1 MPRRI
6 RSSVFTPFSAPF
18 SAPSSTP
25 CGRPPRLQATALAVA
40 LTLAQ
45 AGGHAHAA
53 AAEVDAVAETA
64 MPMVTINGSNS
75 DSARYAAGGASASK
89 LDISLR
95 DTPQSISQISRAR
108 MDDFKL
114 NSVNDV
120 LAATTGVTVEKVE
133 TDRTYYTARGFDIV
147 NFQYDG
153 VGIPF
158 VFGNVMGDLDTAIY
172 ERIDVVRGANGLSA
186 STGNPSATVNYL
198 RKRPTAQLQASA
210 ELSAGSWGKRRAEA
224 DVSAPLNASASVKGR
239 AVLVR
244 QQADSHLDRYHSEKT
259 VGYAIV
265 EAKLAAD
272 TVLNIGHI
280 SQDNKT
286 RGGMW
291 GALPLYYKDGSRTD
305 YAAGTNT
312 SADWSRWDTRNNTS
326 FVELNQGLGGD
337 WNLKSTLSHSNMA
350 SRGKMFYVYGVPDKA
365 SGGGLFSYP
374 SIYRADNRQTVLDVN
389 ASGKVALGGRQ
400 HEVSVGASWSRSRLN
415 DSSLYGRG
423 MNTPLSRADDFT
435 GAYPEPLFDAGS
447 DGSQY
452 EDKRKTVYAA
462 VRLNL
467 ADQLKLLAGFNSTR
481 ADSSGT
487 AYGVSAYKAASKTT
501 PYLGAVV
508 DLTSNLSGY
517 ASYTKIFNPQSEID
531 SHGQPL
537 APVMGSNAELGLKAD
552 LLDHKLSATAAVF
565 RVKQNNSAEQ
575 AGMVNGRNYY
585 RGINAESSGVE
596 LELSGQLAKGWTAS
610 AGLTRL
616 SIKDSAG
623 QATRVYVPRTLLR
636 SSTSYRLATL
646 PALKVGASLNWQSE
660 ARRAPEE
667 GFVARQA
674 AYAVLGLMAN
684 YEIGNNVSVALNLDN
699 LTDKKY
705 LSSLYWNQAYY
716 AAPRSASISVKWT
729 Y

>member
-6 RSSVFTPFSAPF
+6 PSSASAPTA
-18 SAPSSTP
+18 APSFALP
-25 CGRPPRLQATALAVA
+25 AAVRRPPRPQA
-40 LTLAQ
+40 LTLAVSLAL
-45 AGGHAHAA
+45 AGGYAHAA
-53 AAEVDAVAETA
+53 AELDATAEAA
-64 MPMVTINGSNS
+64 MPMVTISGSNN
-75 DSARYAAGGASASK
+75 DGARYTGGGASASK

-95 DTPQSISQISRAR
+95 ETPQSISQISRAR

-153 VGIPF
+153 VGVPF
-158 VFGNVMGDLDTAIY
+158 VFGNVMGDLDTAVY

-210 ELSAGSWGKRRAEA
+210 ELSAGSRGKRRAEA
-224 DVSAPLNASASVKGR
+224 DISAPLNASGSVKGR
-239 AVLVR
+239 AVLVQ

-265 EAKLAAD
+265 EATLAAA

-286 RGGMW
+286 KGGMW
-291 GALPLYYKDGSRTD
+291 GALPLYYTDGSRTD
-305 YAAGTNT
+305 YAVGTNT

-415 DSSLYGRG
+415 DISLYGRG
-423 MNTPLSRADDFT
+423 RNTPLSTADDFT
-435 GAYPEPLFDAGS
+435 GAYPEPLFDDSS

-467 ADQLKLLAGFNSTR
+467 ADQLKLLAGFNSTK

-487 AYGVSAYKAASKTT
+487 AYGVSAYKKASKTT
-501 PYLGAVV
+501 PYLGAVY
-508 DLTSNLSGY
+508 DLTPNLSGY
-517 ASYTKIFNPQSEID
+517 ASYTKIFNPQSETD
-531 SHGQPL
+531 SRGQPL

-552 LLDHKLSATAAVF
+552 LLEHKLSATAAVF
-565 RVKQNNSAEQ
+565 RVKQNNTAEQ

-585 RGINAESSGVE
+585 RGIDAESSGVE
-596 LELSGQLAKGWTAS
+596 LELSGQLARGWTAS

-616 SIKDSAG
+616 SIKDGAG
-623 QATRVYVPRTLLR
+623 QATRLYVPRTLLR
-636 SSTSYRLATL
+636 SSTSYRLASL
-646 PALKVGASLNWQSE
+646 PALKLGASLNWQSE
-660 ARRAPEE
+660 VKRAPEE
-667 GFVARQA
+667 GFVARQS

-684 YEIGNNVSVALNLDN
+684 YDIGNHASVALNLDN
-699 LTDKKY
+699 VTDKKY

-716 AAPRSASISVKWT
+716 AAPRSASVSVKWT